1 MTDRLLQ
8 TIIVCPKCRA
18 ARLASNRSLP
28 GIRGFQAMPG
38 AEFRR
43 LTIDPGGNIQPE
55 GGVEKWLGV
64 LNPKPVIFSKR
75 DPPGFQR
82 HSRRDRPWNPSRGF

>member
-18 ARLASNRSLP
+18 ARLASNRYLP

-43 LTIDPGGNIQPE
+43 LTIDHGGISNQRE
-55 GGVEKWLGV
+55 GLKNGSEC
-64 LNPKPVIFSKR
+64 
-75 DPPGFQR
+75 
-82 HSRRDRPWNPSRGF
+82 